1 MQESAMNQLNL
12 PEPIAAYFDADK
24 RDAEA
29 VARCFTKQATVKD
42 EGQTHPGLAA
52 IKAWKTAASAKY
64 SYTSTPI
71 AMEQTGG
78 RFIVTSRLV
87 GNFPGSPV
95 YLRYAFELERGKI
108 ASLEIAP

>member
-1 MQESAMNQLNL
+1 MTHPNL

-24 RDAEA
+24 RDGEA

-42 EGQTHPGLAA
+42 EGQIHSGLTA

-71 AMEQTGG
+71 AMEQKDG

-95 YLRYAFELERGKI
+95 DLRYAFELERGKI